1 MERFETGVP
10 FRDGSRGSTALSNGV
25 ARALHWPEGMSRI
38 LEVGPGAV
46 SDVELVV
53 ALLKG
58 SGRREH
64 LEELAARVLD
74 GGLLRLRRMP
84 PSEVLREGIR
94 GPQAAR
100 LLAGVEL
107 GRRAMAAEQ
116 RQRER
121 FLAPDLIAARLW
133 PLLADLAHEEFWAFL
148 MTARMEEVRCVRV
161 ASGGLT
167 QCSVLP
173 REAFAPALVHAAPCV
188 AFAHNH
194 PSGDPTPSAD
204 DHRLE
209 LMLDEA
215 GRALGVRVV
224 DHLVIAADGFH
235 SARTGAGA
243 PPRAK
248 AVA

>member
-1 MERFETGVP
+1 
-10 FRDGSRGSTALSNGV
+10 
-25 ARALHWPEGMSRI
+25 
-38 LEVGPGAV
+38 
-46 SDVELVV
+46 
-53 ALLKG
+53 
-58 SGRREH
+58 
-64 LEELAARVLD
+64 
-74 GGLLRLRRMP
+74 
-84 PSEVLREGIR
+84 
-94 GPQAAR
+94 
-100 LLAGVEL
+100 
-107 GRRAMAAEQ
+107 
-116 RQRER
+116 
-121 FLAPDLIAARLW
+121 
-133 PLLADLAHEEFWAFL
+133 

-194 PSGDPTPSAD
+194 PSGDPTPSSD
-204 DHRLE
+204 DHRLQ

-243 PPRAK
+243 PPRQR

>member
-1 MERFETGVP
+1 MGGAKPPDV
-10 FRDGSRGSTALSNGV
+10 
-25 ARALHWPEGMSRI
+25 SRI

-46 SDVELVV
+46 SDVELVAAV
-53 ALLKG
+53 LAG
-58 SGRREH
+58 TGRRERP
-64 LEELAARVLD
+64 EAVAARLLE
-74 GGLLRLRRMP
+74 GGLLRLRRMTP
-84 PSEVLREGIR
+84 CEVLHEARVR
-94 GPQAAR
+94 AAQAAR
-100 LLAGVEL
+100 LVAALEL

-116 RQRER
+116 RERER
-121 FLAPDLIAARLW
+121 FLSPDLIAARLW
-133 PLLADLAHEEFWAFL
+133 PLLADLSHEEFWAFL

-194 PSGDPTPSAD
+194 PSGDPTPSSD
-204 DHRLE
+204 DHRLQ

-243 PPRAK
+243 PPRQR

>member
-1 MERFETGVP
+1 
-10 FRDGSRGSTALSNGV
+10 
-25 ARALHWPEGMSRI
+25 MSRI
-38 LEVGPGAV
+38 LEVGPGGV
-46 SDVELVV
+46 SDVELVAAV
-53 ALLKG
+53 LG
-58 SGRREH
+58 GTGRRERP
-64 LEELAARVLD
+64 EAVAARLLD
-74 GGLLRLRRMP
+74 GGLLRLRRMTANDM
-84 PSEVLREGIR
+84 LREARIR
-94 GPQAAR
+94 GVQAAR
-100 LLAGVEL
+100 LVAALEL

-116 RQRER
+116 CQRER
-121 FLAPDLIAARLW
+121 FLAPDAIAARLW
-133 PLLADLAHEEFWAFL
+133 PLLADLSHEEFWAL
-148 MTARMEEVRCVRV
+148 LLTARMEEMRCVRI
-161 ASGGLT
+161 ACGGLT

-204 DHRLE
+204 DHRLQ

-235 SARTGAGA
+235 SARTGAGTL
-243 PPRAK
+243 PRQR

>member
-1 MERFETGVP
+1 MG
-10 FRDGSRGSTALSNGV
+10 AAV
-25 ARALHWPEGMSRI
+25 AARMSRI
-38 LEVGPGAV
+38 LEIGPGAV
-46 SDVELVV
+46 SDVELVAAV
-53 ALLKG
+53 LAG
-58 SGRREH
+58 TGRRERP
-64 LEELAARVLD
+64 EGVAARLLE
-74 GGLLRLRRMP
+74 GGLVRLRRMP
-84 PSEVLREGIR
+84 PCEVLREGRIR
-94 GPQAAR
+94 PAQAAR
-100 LLAGVEL
+100 LVAALEL
-107 GRRAMAAEQ
+107 GRRAMAAEE
-116 RQRER
+116 RRRER
-121 FLAPDLIAARLW
+121 FLGPELIAARLW

-243 PPRAK
+243 PPRLH

>member
-1 MERFETGVP
+1 M
-10 FRDGSRGSTALSNGV
+10 RGAQSP
-25 ARALHWPEGMSRI
+25 RMSRI
-38 LEVGPGAV
+38 LELGPGAV
-46 SDVELVV
+46 SDVELVA
-53 ALLKG
+53 ALLSG
-58 SGRREH
+58 TGRRERP
-64 LEELAARVLD
+64 EDVAARLLE

-84 PSEVLREGIR
+84 ASELLGEERVRAA
-94 GPQAAR
+94 QAAR
-100 LLAGVEL
+100 LLAAVEL
-107 GRRAMAAEQ
+107 GRRMMAAEH
-116 RQRER
+116 RERER
-121 FLAPDLIAARLW
+121 FLAPDRIAARLW

-148 MTARMEEVRCVRV
+148 MTARMEEIRCVRI

-173 REAFAPALVHAAPCV
+173 REAFAPALVRAAPCV

-204 DHRLE
+204 DHRLQ

-215 GRALGVRVV
+215 GRALGIRVV

-235 SARTGAGA
+235 SARTGAGE
-243 PPRAK
+243 PPRQR

>member
-1 MERFETGVP
+1 VGRSGTGA
-10 FRDGSRGSTALSNGV
+10 AL
-25 ARALHWPEGMSRI
+25 ARRVSRI
-38 LEVGPGAV
+38 LEFGPGAV
-46 SDVELVV
+46 SDVELVA
-53 ALLKG
+53 ALLAG
-58 SGRREH
+58 TGRRGRPEGV
-64 LEELAARVLD
+64 AARLLE
-74 GGLLRLRRMP
+74 GGLLRLRRM
-84 PSEVLREGIR
+84 SATEMLAAAGVRST
-94 GPQAAR
+94 QAAR
-100 LLAGVEL
+100 LLAAVEL

-116 RQRER
+116 RER
-121 FLAPDLIAARLW
+121 ARYLLPDAIAARLW

-148 MTARMEEVRCVRV
+148 LTARMEEIRCVRV

-194 PSGDPTPSAD
+194 PSGDPTPSSD
-204 DHRLE
+204 DHRLQ

-215 GRALGVRVV
+215 GRALGIRVV

-235 SARTGAGA
+235 SARTGAGE
-243 PPRAK
+243 PPRLR